1 MYDDVIYKQRQ
12 FYFFLFYLDD
22 FYFFFLLI
30 ALARTSSTVLNKSY
44 EQGHPYLGPDL
55 KGKTSPLSMILTMG
69 LSL

>member
-12 FYFFLFYLDD
+12 FYFFLFYFDD

-55 KGKTSPLSMILTMG
+55 KGITFKFSSLSVIF
-69 LSL
+69 S